1 MSELRGRQILVVG
14 ASGAFGNEFCTQLE
28 AAGAKVIGT
37 ARNADSAS
45 RLQPQLEQRLLLNL
59 EDPQSIQTLATYLT
73 ASQTTIDGI
82 VLASGLVAFGSVA
95 ETSAAVL
102 QRLTQVNTLGQIDL
116 VQQLLPALVQSTA
129 AGRSPFVVSISGVIA
144 ERPMAGISAYS
155 ASKAALHAYAT
166 AAQREY
172 QKLGIRWLDARPGHT
187 ESGLAN
193 RAIAGTAPNFGVGMA
208 VELVIGRI
216 IKAVLDDEKDLPS
229 GSF

>member
-1 MSELRGRQILVVG
+1 MSELQGRQILVIG
-14 ASGAFGNEFCTQLE
+14 ANGAFGNEFCTQLE
-28 AAGAKVIGT
+28 EAGARVVGT
-37 ARNADSAS
+37 ARSADSAA
-45 RLQPQLEQRLLLNL
+45 RLQPQLTGRLLLDL
-59 EDPQSIQTLATYLT
+59 EDPQSIQTLTTYLL
-73 ASQTTIDGI
+73 ASESEIDGI

-95 ETSAAVL
+95 ETPATVL
-102 QRLTQVNTLGQIDL
+102 QRLTQVNAVGQIDL
-116 VQQLLPALVQSTA
+116 VQQLFPALL
-129 AGRSPFVVSISGVIA
+129 RSANKGNNPFVLSISGVIA
-144 ERPMAGISAYS
+144 ERPMAGLSAYS

-208 VELVIGRI
+208 VDLVIGRI

>member
-1 MSELRGRQILVVG
+1 MSELQGRQILVVG

-28 AAGAKVIGT
+28 AVGANVIGT
-37 ARNADSAS
+37 ARNAYSAV

-116 VQQLLPALVQSTA
+116 VQQLLPSLVQSST

-144 ERPMAGISAYS
+144 ERPMAGLSAYS

-208 VELVIGRI
+208 VDLVIGRI

>member
-1 MSELRGRQILVVG
+1 MSELQGRQILVIG
-14 ASGAFGNEFCTQLE
+14 ANGAFGNEFCTQLE
-28 AAGAKVIGT
+28 EAGARVVGT
-37 ARNADSAS
+37 ARSADSAA
-45 RLQPQLEQRLLLNL
+45 RLQPQLTGRLLLDL
-59 EDPQSIQTLATYLT
+59 EDPQSIQTLTTYLL
-73 ASQTTIDGI
+73 ASESEIDGI

-95 ETSAAVL
+95 ETPATVL
-102 QRLTQVNTLGQIDL
+102 QRLTQVNAVGQIDL
-116 VQQLLPALVQSTA
+116 VQQLFPALL
-129 AGRSPFVVSISGVIA
+129 RSANKGNNPFVLSISGVIA
-144 ERPMAGISAYS
+144 ERPMAGLSAYS

>member
-1 MSELRGRQILVVG
+1 MSELQGRQILVVG

-59 EDPQSIQTLATYLT
+59 EDPQSIQTLANYLT
-73 ASQTTIDGI
+73 ASQTSIDGI
-82 VLASGLVAFGSVA
+82 VLAPGLVAFGSVA

-144 ERPMAGISAYS
+144 ERPMAGLSAYS

-187 ESGLAN
+187 DSGLAN

>member
-1 MSELRGRQILVVG
+1 MSELQGRQILVVG

-28 AAGAKVIGT
+28 ASGAKVIGT
-37 ARNADSAS
+37 ARNADSAA

-59 EDPQSIQTLATYLT
+59 EDPQSIQTLANYLR
-73 ASQTTIDGI
+73 ASQTSIDGV

-95 ETSAAVL
+95 ETSSAVL

-116 VQQLLPALVQSTA
+116 VQQLLPSLVQSST

-144 ERPMAGISAYS
+144 ERPMAGLSAYS

-193 RAIAGTAPNFGVGMA
+193 RAIAGTAPNFGAGMT
-208 VELVIGRI
+208 VEHVIRRI

>member
-1 MSELRGRQILVVG
+1 MSELQGRQILVVG

-95 ETSAAVL
+95 ETSAADL

-144 ERPMAGISAYS
+144 ERPMAGLSAYS

>member
-1 MSELRGRQILVVG
+1 MSELQGRQILVVG

-59 EDPQSIQTLATYLT
+59 EDPQSIQALATYLT

-144 ERPMAGISAYS
+144 ERPMAGLSAYS

-166 AAQREY
+166 ASQREY

>member
-1 MSELRGRQILVVG
+1 LTG
-14 ASGAFGNEFCTQLE
+14 
-28 AAGAKVIGT
+28 
-37 ARNADSAS
+37 
-45 RLQPQLEQRLLLNL
+45 RLLLDL
-59 EDPQSIQTLATYLT
+59 EDPQSIQTLTTYLL
-73 ASQTTIDGI
+73 ASESEIDGI

-95 ETSAAVL
+95 ETPATVL
-102 QRLTQVNTLGQIDL
+102 QRLTQVNAVGQIDL
-116 VQQLLPALVQSTA
+116 VQQLFPALL
-129 AGRSPFVVSISGVIA
+129 RSANKGNNPFVLSISGVIA
-144 ERPMAGISAYS
+144 ERPMAGLSAYS

>member
-1 MSELRGRQILVVG
+1 MSELQGRQILVVG

-28 AAGAKVIGT
+28 ASGAKVIGT
-37 ARNADSAS
+37 ARNADSAA

-59 EDPQSIQTLATYLT
+59 EDPQSIQTLANYLK
-73 ASQTTIDGI
+73 ASQTSIDGV

-95 ETSAAVL
+95 ETSSVVL

-116 VQQLLPALVQSTA
+116 VQQLLPSLVQSST

-144 ERPMAGISAYS
+144 ERPMAGLSAYS

-172 QKLGIRWLDARPGHT
+172 QKLGVRWLDARPGHT

-193 RAIAGTAPNFGVGMA
+193 RAIAGTAPNFEAGMT
-208 VELVIGRI
+208 VEHVIRRI

>member
-1 MSELRGRQILVVG
+1 MSELQGRQILVVG

-144 ERPMAGISAYS
+144 ERPMAGLSAYS

-166 AAQREY
+166 ASAST
-172 QKLGIRWLDARPGHT
+172 KN
-187 ESGLAN
+187 LAFGGWMLVRGTPN
-193 RAIAGTAPNFGVGMA
+193 RG
-208 VELVIGRI
+208 
-216 IKAVLDDEKDLPS
+216 
-229 GSF
+229 